1 MGKLILIIGGA
12 RSGKS
17 TFANKLVAGG
27 KKVTFLATGA
37 AGDSEMKERIK
48 KHQKDRPS
56 NWLLVEE
63 EINIE
68 RALSKIRK
76 TTKFVIIDCI
86 TLWVSNLL
94 LAGGKEK
101 SILSAVSK
109 LVKAV
114 KRNNFTVIMVTN
126 EVGMGIVPENALS
139 RTFRDI
145 AGLTNQKLAK
155 SADEVYLITCG
166 ISARIK

>member
-1 MGKLILIIGGA
+1 M
-12 RSGKS
+12 
-17 TFANKLVAGG
+17 
-27 KKVTFLATGA
+27 TFLATGA